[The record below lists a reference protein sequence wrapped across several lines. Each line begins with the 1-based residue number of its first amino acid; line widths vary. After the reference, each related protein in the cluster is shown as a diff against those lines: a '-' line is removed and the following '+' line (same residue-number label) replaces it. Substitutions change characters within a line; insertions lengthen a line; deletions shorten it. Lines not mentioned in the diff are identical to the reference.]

1 MKKVYLIAAKRTPI
15 GGFMG
20 NLSDYPATSLGAI
33 AIQGAIK
40 KAGIHPDHIDS
51 VYMGNGLSA
60 GLGQSPA
67 RQAAINANIPTSKDA
82 TTINKVCASGLKA
95 ITLAAQQIQLG
106 QEQVVVAGGMESMSN
121 TPFYA
126 NIRAGQKFGNTNLT
140 DGLLLDGLTDAFHH
154 FHMGNAAEITV
165 KQFNISRKSQD
176 DYAISTYKK
185 AVLATKKGQFKH
197 EIIPIKVKQ
206 KKKSILINEDE
217 DIYKLIPEKIG
228 QLKPSFEANGTITAA
243 NASNLN
249 DGAAAVILASEE
261 AVKTYQLTPLAEI
274 ITYAD
279 AAQAPEL
286 FSTSPALAIR
296 KMMKSTN
303 INIEQ
308 IDYFEINEAYA
319 SVVLANAEL
328 LNIPIKKINV
338 YGGAVA
344 MGHPIGASG
353 TRIVCTLNSVLQQE
367 KGTYGIATICN
378 GGGGSTAILLKR
390 I

>member
-1 MKKVYLIAAKRTPI
+1 MKKVYLIATQRTPI

-20 NLSDYPATSLGAI
+20 KLSSYSATDLGGI
-33 AIQGAIK
+33 AIQAAIEQ
-40 KAGIHPDHIDS
+40 AGIKPEHIDS
-51 VYMGNGLSA
+51 VYMGNGVSA

-67 RQAAINANIPTSKDA
+67 RQAAIKANIPVSTDA
-82 TTINKVCASGLKA
+82 TTINKVCASGLKT
-95 ITLAAQQIQLG
+95 ITLGAQQIQLG
-106 QEQVVVAGGMESMSN
+106 QEHIVVAGGMESMSN
-121 TPFYA
+121 APFYA
-126 NIRAGQKFGNTNLT
+126 NIRSGQKFGNTEFT

-165 KQFNISRKSQD
+165 KAFNLSRKAQD
-176 DYAISTYKK
+176 DYTLNTYNK
-185 AVLATKKGQFKH
+185 AVLATKAGKFSQ
-197 EIIPIKVKQ
+197 ELIPITVHQKQ
-206 KKKSILINEDE
+206 ESILVNEDE
-217 DIYKLIPEKIG
+217 DIHKLIPEKIE
-228 QLKPSFEANGTITAA
+228 QLKPVFEIDGTITAA

-261 AVKTYQLTPLAEI
+261 AIKQYQLTPIAEI
-274 ITYAD
+274 IAYAD

-286 FSTSPALAIR
+286 FSTSPAVAVNKMLA
-296 KMMKSTN
+296 TTP
-303 INIEQ
+303 IELDD

-328 LNIPIKKINV
+328 LNLPPEKINI

-353 TRIVCTLNSVLQQE
+353 TRIVCTLSSVLQQE
-367 KGTYGIATICN
+367 KGKYGIAAICN